1 MAKISILVPVYNA
14 ENQIEKCLNSII
26 GQTYNEDIEIII
38 VNDGSTDNSENIIKK
53 YIQQNQKSNI
63 IKYYSKENEG
73 IAETRN
79 FAIDKASA
87 EYILFVDSDDYLD
100 KYTIEKLKPYI
111 EKNIDLI
118 KFKLQ
123 KVNEEGKV
131 LEKIEGP
138 IFEET
143 TGEEAFNK
151 MYCKDILI
159 DSPCVYLIKKEL
171 LTKNNLKFQG
181 IYHEDFGLIPF
192 VILSAKSVVS
202 TPYYLYQY
210 VQSSNSIT
218 RNEDYMKT
226 IKRMDSVLEHYDNMI
241 KRIETMKLNNKTKEN
256 VKIYYTNAIILKI
269 ESLKEQDKNKYI
281 QEIKK
286 RKMYKNI
293 KARNLKQLIKKICL
307 KINIKL
313 YLKMR

>member
-1 MAKISILVPVYNA
+1 MAKISVIVPVYNT
-14 ENQIEKCLNSII
+14 EKYIKKCIESII
-26 GQTYNEDIEIII
+26 NQTYKDIEIII
-38 VNDGSTDNSENIIKK
+38 VNDGSEDSSEKIIESYIDKNVNIIYLK
-53 YIQQNQKSNI
+53 
-63 IKYYSKENEG
+63 KENG
-73 IAETRN
+73 GLSDARN
-79 FAIDKASA
+79 YGLKRATGD
-87 EYILFVDSDDYLD
+87 YICFVDSDDYLD
-100 KYTIEKLKPYI
+100 NHTIEKLKPYI

-192 VILSAKSVVS
+192 VILSAKSAVS

-218 RNEDYMKT
+218 RNEDYTKTMK
-226 IKRMDSVLEHYDNMI
+226 KMDSVLEHYDNMI

-256 VKIYYTNAIILKI
+256 VKIYYTN
-269 ESLKEQDKNKYI
+269 
-281 QEIKK
+281 
-286 RKMYKNI
+286 
-293 KARNLKQLIKKICL
+293 
-307 KINIKL
+307 
-313 YLKMR
+313 